1 MGKLHYFT
9 ILLLII
15 LFAIASGWI
24 FESIENRPALTKE
37 KLRHIP
43 DYFLKNFT
51 STIMD
56 QTGKPTYKIKAEHLE
71 HYPDDNS
78 MKLQKPVFSFYE
90 KNIKTWTA
98 QATNA
103 LILKDGEKIHLKGK
117 VILSQILYSN
127 KQTPM
132 ILTAK
137 QLTIEPKQYLAH
149 TTSKIKLQKGSD
161 YILSTGMR
169 ADMSKNKIEFLS
181 ETRSHYV
188 LPAK

>member
-71 HYPDDNS
+71 HYPDDDS

-90 KNIKTWTA
+90 KKVKTWTA
-98 QATNA
+98 QANEA

-149 TTSKIKLQKGSD
+149 TTSKIKL
-161 YILSTGMR
+161 
-169 ADMSKNKIEFLS
+169 
-181 ETRSHYV
+181 
-188 LPAK
+188 